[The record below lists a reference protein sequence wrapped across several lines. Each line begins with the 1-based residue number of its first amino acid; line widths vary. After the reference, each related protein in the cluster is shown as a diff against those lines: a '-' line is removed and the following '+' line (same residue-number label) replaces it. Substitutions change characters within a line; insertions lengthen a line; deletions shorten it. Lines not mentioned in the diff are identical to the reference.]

1 MSYKWINLKTG
12 GKTSM
17 TENTTNQLPNSREFR
32 GTWQAQQRGAK
43 YPDQKQRDIGGDS
56 SGMGE
61 DGQSHDQDAVTIF
74 HGKALASLHTARG
87 DTSNGS
93 RG

>member
-1 MSYKWINLKTG
+1 
-12 GKTSM
+12 M
-17 TENTTNQLPNSREFR
+17 TENTTNNANIDDDPKPAEIPTSGEFR
-32 GTWQAQQRGAK
+32 GTWQVEHRGAK

-61 DGQSHDQDAVTIF
+61 DGQSHDEDARTIF
-74 HGKALASLHTARG
+74 NGKELASKRTAKG

>member
-1 MSYKWINLKTG
+1 MAEKTID
-12 GKTSM
+12 
-17 TENTTNQLPNSREFR
+17 TNADQDAKSIQIPNPKEFR
-32 GTWQAQQRGAK
+32 GTWQSQQQGAK

-61 DGQSHDQDAVTIF
+61 DGVSHDRDASIIF
-74 HGKALASLHTARG
+74 NSKELASRHTAKG